1 MSEAKKQKGWR
12 QFIRLVQQT
21 KPSKLM
27 IGIALALSLGTTGVA
42 LLVPLFTK
50 NLINDFSVSSL
61 NAERITL
68 LVSAIIVQ
76 ALASGFSIYLLNR
89 IGQSVV
95 AGIRDQLW
103 KKLLVLPVSY
113 FDDHPSGE
121 TVSRMTNDT
130 TVVKGLISEH
140 LSNFVT
146 GIISIVGSMIVLFVL
161 DWKMTLLMFTAI
173 PLSVLILM
181 PLGKKMHKISKGM
194 QDETASFTAVLQQ
207 VLTEIRLVKA
217 SNAETLEYQ
226 NGQKGIQKLFQ
237 FGLKEAKIQALIA
250 PLMSFVMMALL
261 VLILGYGGMRV
272 SSGALT
278 AGALVAFI
286 MYLFQIIMPMAQ
298 LASFFTQ
305 FQKATGATERII
317 SILDSVEEEDA
328 KQPVQNMSQS
338 ISVDHLN
345 YSYNNGGQVLKDIS
359 FNVEAGKVTAIVGP
373 SGSGKTTL
381 FSLFERFYKPQEGSI
396 SIGGTS
402 IDDFTLLS
410 WRSQIGYVSQ
420 ASDGMQA
427 LKVMEKVKI
436 DLAVIDIMMPNM
448 DGWQLCKELREFS
461 DIPILMLTA
470 KGETTQKVKGFG
482 LGADD
487 YLVKPFE
494 PIELVLR
501 IKALLKRYKITI
513 SQTLN
518 IVELKMNRNTHEM
531 SFKEQEYTIPL
542 KEFELLFKLAS
553 YPGKTFSRED
563 LIEDIWGYD
572 YEGDERTV
580 DVHIK
585 RVRER
590 FPESEFP
597 FRIKTIWGL
606 GYRLEIT
613 R

>member
-1 MSEAKKQKGWR
+1 MTKILIVDDDAH
-12 QFIRLVQQT
+12 IRE
-21 KPSKLM
+21 
-27 IGIALALSLGTTGVA
+27 
-42 LLVPLFTK
+42 
-50 NLINDFSVSSL
+50 LIN
-61 NAERITL
+61 L
-68 LVSAIIVQ
+68 L
-76 ALASGFSIYLLNR
+76 LRKDGFDLY
-89 IGQSVV
+89 
-95 AGIRDQLW
+95 
-103 KKLLVLPVSY
+103 
-113 FDDHPSGE
+113 E
-121 TVSRMTNDT
+121 
-130 TVVKGLISEH
+130 
-140 LSNFVT
+140 
-146 GIISIVGSMIVLFVL
+146 
-161 DWKMTLLMFTAI
+161 
-173 PLSVLILM
+173 
-181 PLGKKMHKISKGM
+181 
-194 QDETASFTAVLQQ
+194 
-207 VLTEIRLVKA
+207 
-217 SNAETLEYQ
+217 
-226 NGQKGIQKLFQ
+226 
-237 FGLKEAKIQALIA
+237 
-250 PLMSFVMMALL
+250 
-261 VLILGYGGMRV
+261 
-272 SSGALT
+272 
-278 AGALVAFI
+278 
-286 MYLFQIIMPMAQ
+286 
-298 LASFFTQ
+298 
-305 FQKATGATERII
+305 
-317 SILDSVEEEDA
+317 
-328 KQPVQNMSQS
+328 
-338 ISVDHLN
+338 
-345 YSYNNGGQVLKDIS
+345 
-359 FNVEAGKVTAIVGP
+359 
-373 SGSGKTTL
+373 
-381 FSLFERFYKPQEGSI
+381 
-396 SIGGTS
+396 
-402 IDDFTLLS
+402 
-410 WRSQIGYVSQ
+410 

-470 KGETTQKVKGFG
+470 KGETPQKVKGFG

-518 IVELKMNRNTHEM
+518 IGELKMNRNTHEM

-590 FPESEFP
+590 FPESELP